1 VTISLSVIAG
11 FFTEEVPS
19 QQPDKSIDSKE
30 QHTAEQDGE
39 FSRSSAE
46 VSYTLYPSMD
56 NEHMN
61 GRRHS
66 QGNPEAHLS
75 PPRTVVTLLFSLFI
89 RVLPDA
95 LAIFFRRNTE

>member
-11 FFTEEVPS
+11 FFTVEVPS

-56 NEHMN
+56 NEHVN

-66 QGNPEAHLS
+66 REIQKPIFRHQELLTTAIKTEANITYTAS
-75 PPRTVVTLLFSLFI
+75 SC
-89 RVLPDA
+89 
-95 LAIFFRRNTE
+95 